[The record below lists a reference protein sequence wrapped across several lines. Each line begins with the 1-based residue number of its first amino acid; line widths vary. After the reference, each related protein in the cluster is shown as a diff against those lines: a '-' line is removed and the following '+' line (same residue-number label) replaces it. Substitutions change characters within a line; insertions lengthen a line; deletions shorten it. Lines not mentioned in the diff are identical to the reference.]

1 MKPDASAKQQ
11 SSHPQSPA
19 PRAAATG
26 SEGDSTFLVKGSPN
40 PSTADL
46 AEAILR
52 AIQNAARARG
62 ASENREST
70 RYHHCVPLTL
80 HIDDPRK
87 PGTRVIRAASSN
99 LSIGGFAFIF
109 DAAISTGSTVRA
121 QFDSLPG
128 KPQIGGVVRSCVHI
142 CGTQHRVGVEYQ

>member
-1 MKPDASAKQQ
+1 MKSDASSKQP
-11 SSHPQSPA
+11 SSHPQPSA
-19 PRAAATG
+19 PRVAAA
-26 SEGDSTFLVKGSPN
+26 SEGDATFLVKGSPN

-62 ASENREST
+62 PSENREST
-70 RYHHCVPLTL
+70 RYHYCVPLTL

-109 DAAISTGSTVRA
+109 DAAISNGSTVRA

-128 KPQIGGVVRSCVHI
+128 KPQIGGLVRSCVHI
-142 CGTQHRVGVEYQ
+142 CGTQHRIGVEYQ